1 MVSICCVCSLLYLY
15 LGLTSKAHLSYFFI
29 SLWTIKAIYILG
41 SEDHGVPKSVLRSC
55 REVISLEAEEYG
67 SYNVAVAG
75 SLVMYDRMMK
85 MRGSSPEK
93 T

>member
-1 MVSICCVCSLLYLY
+1 M
-15 LGLTSKAHLSYFFI
+15 SKAHLASSYI
-29 SLWTIKAIYILG
+29 ILWSIKAIYILG

-55 REVISLEAEEYG
+55 REVVSLEAEEYG

-85 MRGSSPEK
+85 IRGSGP
-93 T
+93 